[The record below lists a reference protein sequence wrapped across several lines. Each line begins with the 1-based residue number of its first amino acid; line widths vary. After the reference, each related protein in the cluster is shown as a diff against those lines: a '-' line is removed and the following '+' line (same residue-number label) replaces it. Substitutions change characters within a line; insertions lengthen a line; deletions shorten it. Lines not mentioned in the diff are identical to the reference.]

1 MRACFICESILQCG
15 MATTKNL
22 PISNR
27 RSIHRVSEFAAR
39 APAAAHL
46 PPHAVIRALRSAL
59 HMTQTQLAK
68 RAGLPQ
74 SHLARI
80 ESGKVDLQIST
91 LRKVLAALFCEMLV
105 VPQMKRRLE
114 DVLEDRIKEKARK
127 NVSRVSGT
135 MALEKQLP
143 DDETIQALS
152 RSEESRL
159 RTHPSSEIWAD

>member
-1 MRACFICESILQCG
+1 
-15 MATTKNL
+15 MATTKEL

-27 RSIHRVSEFAAR
+27 RAIHRVSEFAAQ
-39 APAAAHL
+39 APAVAQL
-46 PPHAVIRALRSAL
+46 PPHAMIRALRAAL
-59 HMTQTQLAK
+59 RMTQSQLAK

-80 ESGKVDLQIST
+80 ESGKVDTQMST
-91 LRKVLAALFCEMLV
+91 LRKLLAALFCDMLV
-105 VPQMKRRLE
+105 VPRMQRKLD
-114 DVLEDRIKEKARK
+114 DVLESRIMEKARK
-127 NVSRVSGT
+127 NVARVSGT

-143 DDETIQALS
+143 DDETISALI

>member
-1 MRACFICESILQCG
+1 MG
-15 MATTKNL
+15 MTTTKEL

-27 RSIHRVSEFAAR
+27 RAIQRVSEFAAQ

-46 PPHAVIRALRSAL
+46 PPHAMIRALRAAL
-59 HMTQTQLAK
+59 HMTQSQLAK

-91 LRKVLAALFCEMLV
+91 LRKVLAALFCDMLV
-105 VPQMKRRLE
+105 VPQMKRSLE

-127 NVSRVSGT
+127 NVARVSGT

-143 DDETIQALS
+143 DDETISSLI